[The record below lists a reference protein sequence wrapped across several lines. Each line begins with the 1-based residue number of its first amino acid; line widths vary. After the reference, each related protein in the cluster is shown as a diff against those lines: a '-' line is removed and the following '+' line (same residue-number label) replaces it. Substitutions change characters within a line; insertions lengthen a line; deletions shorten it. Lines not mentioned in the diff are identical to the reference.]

1 MPGLKGAVRGPATLT
16 REVGAKTIL
25 ENVKRAGSGENV
37 KPLVGYAIED
47 IFYLKLSQCH
57 RNHAEN
63 TNTLIGII
71 LLN

>member
-37 KPLVGYAIED
+37 KPLVVYAIED
-47 IFYLKLSQCH
+47 EQMNYFLPEIKSMSS
-57 RNHAEN
+57 NHAEK
-63 TNTLIGII
+63 
-71 LLN
+71 